1 MLNQVIIVGR
11 LVKDPEVKV
20 TSDGKKVSHITLAV
34 NRSYKNSETGK
45 YDTDFIY
52 CTLWEGVA
60 TATANHCRKG
70 SIIGLKGRIISKS
83 IEIDTNKRINY
94 PDLVAERVTFIS
106 SGKDHSQ
113 QDIENNSQTS

>member
-11 LVKDPEVKV
+11 LVKDPEVKT
-20 TSDGKKVSHITLAV
+20 TSDEKKVSHITLAV
-34 NRSYKNSETGK
+34 NRSYKNNETGK

-60 TATANHCRKG
+60 QATANHCKKG
-70 SIIGLKGRIISKS
+70 SIIGIKGRLITKS
-83 IEIDTNKRINY
+83 IEIDTNKKINY
-94 PDLVAERVTFIS
+94 PDLIAERVTFIS

-113 QDIENNSQTS
+113 KELGNNLQSN